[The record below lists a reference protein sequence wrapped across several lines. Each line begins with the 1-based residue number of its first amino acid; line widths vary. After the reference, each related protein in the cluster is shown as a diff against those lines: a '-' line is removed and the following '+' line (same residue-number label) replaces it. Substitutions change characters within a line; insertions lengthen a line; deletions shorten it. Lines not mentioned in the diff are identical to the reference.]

1 MGMAGILFGI
11 LFFSLFLGVPIAI
24 SLGVAASLTMM
35 ITNNA
40 QYLAS
45 IPTRMFT
52 QLDSFTLM
60 AVPFFIL
67 AGNIMAEG
75 GISDRL
81 ISFFELLLKRLPG
94 RLSCIC
100 VVASGFFG
108 AISGSNPATV
118 AAIGGICAPK
128 MIEKGYSREDAA
140 AIAASSGTLG
150 VVIPPSI
157 PMVTYAVTASVSVTA
172 MFEAGWIPGIM
183 LIVGL
188 CIGNMFW
195 YKHCDSVDKTKY
207 PVKVYVDRFVKAIL
221 ALLMPIIIL
230 GGIYAG
236 IFTPTEC
243 SVVAAMYCVILA
255 ICLKRFNLKML
266 TKALKDTLASAG
278 MSMCLC
284 ATGLVFNWVIVTSG
298 LIGFMTNL
306 LMSLGNK
313 IIILLVLNAMLLFLG
328 CFIGSMQI
336 LIMVAPLLMNLANA
350 LGMTYVQMGVMAVL
364 NVTLG
369 LITPPMAPALFVTA
383 KATGNKFETALK
395 YTVQFLIPMFITL
408 MITAFWEPLTLWL
421 PRFLGSM

>member
-11 LFFSLFLGVPIAI
+11 LFLSLLIGVPIAI

-35 ITNNA
+35 LTNNA

-140 AIAASSGTLG
+140 GCCYSAFDPDGYLRCHCFCIRYCHVRGRMDSRYYADHWSVYRKYVLVQTL
-150 VVIPPSI
+150 
-157 PMVTYAVTASVSVTA
+157 
-172 MFEAGWIPGIM
+172 
-183 LIVGL
+183 
-188 CIGNMFW
+188 
-195 YKHCDSVDKTKY
+195 
-207 PVKVYVDRFVKAIL
+207 
-221 ALLMPIIIL
+221 
-230 GGIYAG
+230 
-236 IFTPTEC
+236 
-243 SVVAAMYCVILA
+243 
-255 ICLKRFNLKML
+255 
-266 TKALKDTLASAG
+266 
-278 MSMCLC
+278 
-284 ATGLVFNWVIVTSG
+284 
-298 LIGFMTNL
+298 
-306 LMSLGNK
+306 
-313 IIILLVLNAMLLFLG
+313 
-328 CFIGSMQI
+328 
-336 LIMVAPLLMNLANA
+336 
-350 LGMTYVQMGVMAVL
+350 
-364 NVTLG
+364 
-369 LITPPMAPALFVTA
+369 
-383 KATGNKFETALK
+383 
-395 YTVQFLIPMFITL
+395 
-408 MITAFWEPLTLWL
+408 
-421 PRFLGSM
+421 